1 MVAQL
6 EGCCRGGQQGKRLVI
21 GGYWN
26 PMTDVIMT
34 VRSVR
39 RQASSR
45 FSLKVPRET
54 GTDGYEI
61 CRIGVSLVNYGGDI
75 DVLLG
80 C

>member
-1 MVAQL
+1 
-6 EGCCRGGQQGKRLVI
+6 
-21 GGYWN
+21 
-26 PMTDVIMT
+26 MTDVIMT